1 MAITIKDIAKEAKV
15 SVATVSRVINHNPS
29 VNPEMERRVKEA
41 IDRNQ
46 FQPSDSA
53 RKAAKRS
60 TKLIG
65 VIVPDISNSIF
76 SRLLKGA
83 NSILVQ
89 YGYNI
94 IVCDSEGDLE
104 RELHLINVL
113 YAKGVEGIIFS
124 SAVISEE
131 HMKLINHN
139 KCPVIFVCQEPLFPS
154 LKEYIH
160 LTVATNNFQAA
171 REIVHFLHHMGHYQ
185 IAFLCGPLFDIS
197 AGLKRLQGYK
207 CGLADLKIPYHD
219 YFVEESR
226 DFSAQSGYDAMK
238 RLYEGC
244 PVLPT
249 AIFAACDLYAI
260 GAMEFLYDYGIQVPK
275 QISIIGIDDIEISS
289 IYRPSLTTLRQN
301 TFDHG
306 LKAAELLLRSIQT
319 PPVSSEIIYVPYS
332 IVRRRSVCSL

>member
-1 MAITIKDIAKEAKV
+1 MAITIKDIAREAQV

-29 VNPEMERRVKEA
+29 VNPEMAQRVKEV
-41 IDRNQ
+41 IERNQ
-46 FQPSDSA
+46 FCPSDSA

-83 NSILVQ
+83 NSILAQ

-94 IVCDSEGDLE
+94 IVCDSGGDIE
-104 RELHLINVL
+104 KELHLINVL

-124 SAVISEE
+124 SPIISEE
-131 HMKLINHN
+131 HLKLVNYN
-139 KCPVIFVCQEPLFPS
+139 KCPVIFVCQEPLFPA
-154 LKEYIH
+154 LKNYIH
-160 LTVATNNFQAA
+160 LTVATDNFHAA
-171 REIVHFLHHMGHYQ
+171 REVVHFLYRMGHRQ

-207 CGLADLKIPYHD
+207 CGLMDLKIPYHD
-219 YFVEESR
+219 YFVKESK

-238 RLYEGC
+238 TLYEEC

-249 AIFAACDLYAI
+249 AVFAACDLYAI
-260 GAMEFLYDYGIQVPK
+260 GAMEFLYDSGVQVPN
-275 QISIIGIDDIEISS
+275 QISVIGVDDIEVSA

-301 TFDHG
+301 TFEHG
-306 LKAAELLLRSIQT
+306 SKAAELLLNAIQV
-319 PPVSSEIIYVPYS
+319 PPTCSEVVYVPYS
-332 IVRRRSVCSL
+332 IIRRRSVRSL